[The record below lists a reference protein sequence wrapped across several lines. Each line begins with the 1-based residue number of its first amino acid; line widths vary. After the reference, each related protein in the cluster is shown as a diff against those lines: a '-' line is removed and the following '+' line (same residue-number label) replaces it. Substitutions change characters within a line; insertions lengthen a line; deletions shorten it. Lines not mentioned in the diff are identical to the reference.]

1 MQWLILCVTLTGWWC
16 PVIWSNTYLDAAV
29 KVFFRCDYNLFI
41 FNFFN
46 FLFYIGVYIVD

>member
-1 MQWLILCVTLTGWWC
+1 MVNFMPHLVWMVV
-16 PVIWSNTYLDAAV
+16 PVIWSKTYVDAAV